1 MQTGADNQRQVQQML
16 EFFLIFCELSG
27 FWFLL
32 ELTAIVIYLIMLWSD
47 KHDQLIIEFWTPNIN

>member
-1 MQTGADNQRQVQQML
+1 MQTGAENQRQVQQML

-32 ELTAIVIYLIMLWSD
+32 ELTAIVIYLIML
-47 KHDQLIIEFWTPNIN
+47 

>member
-16 EFFLIFCELSG
+16 EFFLIFCELFG

-32 ELTAIVIYLIMLWSD
+32 ELIAVVIYLIML
-47 KHDQLIIEFWTPNIN
+47 